1 MFCSRCGAALVE
13 GAAFC
18 PACGTPVP
26 AAAVVAAPVAAVPP
40 QFPSSTPVAPAAY
53 AAVGAPIAIPFA
65 LMAPYAGF
73 WLRFVAYV
81 IDAIVI
87 GIVALPLIVVLALM
101 TGLTAALSAVAGAG
115 DHPDPNALFAT
126 TGFVFFLLLL
136 FPLII
141 GGEWLYFAWME
152 SSTWQATLGKKALG
166 LIVTDM
172 EGRRLTF
179 GRATGRFFSKIVT
192 GFIPLGI
199 GYIMAGFTAKKQ
211 ALHDFIAGT
220 LVLRKT

>member
-13 GAAFC
+13 GAGFC

-26 AAAVVAAPVAAVPP
+26 ASVAVVASPIASAPSP
-40 QFPSSTPVAPAAY
+40 FPSSAPAAY
-53 AAVGAPIAIPFA
+53 APVGAPLPVPFS

-81 IDAIVI
+81 IDAIII
-87 GIVALPLIVVLALM
+87 GIVALPLVVVLAVM
-101 TGLTAALSAVAGAG
+101 TGLTATLAAVAGG
-115 DHPDPNALFAT
+115 GEHPDPNALFAT

-199 GYIMAGFTAKKQ
+199 GYIMAGFTEKKQ